1 MSDLH
6 GCAIDIGFLV
16 EVLGPGFG
24 FQLCISIRSKGGS
37 GSRLIFLNFDPHPY
51 PPVAAPMLHGGSG
64 GMSDFGLSSLGKGDC
79 AARGEP
85 KEGQIPPT
93 PEGHGV
99 K

>member
-1 MSDLH
+1 MCNRQRIF
-6 GCAIDIGFLV
+6 GKGFRDRIWV
-16 EVLGPGFG
+16 SM
-24 FQLCISIRSKGGS
+24 CISIRSKGGS